1 MRSDA
6 LCRFIPGIVLCGII
20 TIISLGIQNAE
31 EHVFE
36 HPYVEALVVAILL
49 GMAVRTAWQ
58 PPERWR
64 SGIAFSAKQMLE
76 VAVMLLGA
84 SESLSPR

>member
-1 MRSDA
+1 MPEQSKGPDRQGQKAGVLKRTLS
-6 LCRFIPGIVLCGII
+6 LIPGIVLCGII
-20 TIISLGIQNAE
+20 TIISLSIQNAE

-36 HPYVEALVVAILL
+36 HPYVEALVIAILL

-64 SGIAFSAKQMLE
+64 GHRVQRQAIA
-76 VAVMLLGA
+76 
-84 SESLSPR
+84 